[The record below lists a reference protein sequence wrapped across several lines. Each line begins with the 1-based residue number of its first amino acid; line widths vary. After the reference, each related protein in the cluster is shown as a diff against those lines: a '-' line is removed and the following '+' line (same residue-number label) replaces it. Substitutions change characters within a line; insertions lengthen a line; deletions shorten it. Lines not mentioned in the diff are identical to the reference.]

1 MKKGEEKKS
10 IFDSL
15 TENSPETEQLKSID
29 GFLSDLKNEIDLNED
44 ELLTIDGAMTLF
56 VLKKNSP
63 SELINNLRNQLPLTR
78 SKEVADSVLKKILY
92 FFNISSFEEKITEP
106 QQESEGKN
114 SPNTTLQTLKDRLT
128 NTTLVAPIIKTVSS
142 PEKKTIATSA
152 NEPKTVDPY
161 REIPE

>member
-15 TENSPETEQLKSID
+15 IENSPETEQLKSID

-106 QQESEGKN
+106 QQESEEKN
-114 SPNTTLQTLKDRLT
+114 SPDTTLQTLKDRLT
-128 NTTLVAPIIKTVSS
+128 STTLVAPIIKTVSS
-142 PEKKTIATSA
+142 PEKKTVAVPA